1 MITRFDPFVDFAR
14 LSQDFLRY
22 PDALSGAHDPHAA
35 RADGPSR
42 FVPAVDVTE
51 EKDGYLVTAELPGL
65 KAEDIHINVEKNVLT
80 LSGERK
86 LEKEEKDAKVAVVR
100 LERGYGAFTRSFVL
114 PDTADGEKVEAN
126 LADGLLK
133 VRIPKRASAQ
143 PRKITV
149 KVS

>member
-14 LSQDFLRY
+14 LSKDMFRY
-22 PDALSGAHDPHAA
+22 YPESNGE
-35 RADGPSR
+35 GPKG

-51 EKDGYLVTAELPGL
+51 EKEAFLVTAELPGL

-86 LEKEEKDAKVAVVR
+86 LENTQQKDGYVR
-100 LERGYGAFTRSFVL
+100 IERGYGAFTRSFVL
-114 PDTADGEKVEAN
+114 PETADGEKVDAN

-149 KVS
+149 KAS